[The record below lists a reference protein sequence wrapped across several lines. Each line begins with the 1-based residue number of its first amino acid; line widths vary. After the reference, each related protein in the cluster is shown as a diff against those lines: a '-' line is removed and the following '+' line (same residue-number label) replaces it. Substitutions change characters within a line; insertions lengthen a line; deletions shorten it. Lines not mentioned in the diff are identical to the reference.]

1 MFPPGGSEGF
11 DMGQLLQQAQR
22 MQEQLLSAQQ
32 DLSEAEA
39 TGSAGGGLVRAT
51 VTGAGE
57 LTDLQLDPSVV
68 DPDDVETLAD
78 LIIAAVRDAHAEIQ
92 RQANEQLGAINA
104 DVADM
109 LGGAGGPGGAN
120 PLAGLFGGGAP
131 GQTPPG
137 QTPPAS
143 QDTVRGEIEGDD
155 RPSGQGPGQG

>member
-11 DMGQLLQQAQR
+11 DMSQLLQQAQR

-68 DPDDVETLAD
+68 DPEDVETLAD
-78 LIIAAVRDAHAEIQ
+78 LVIAAVRDAHAEIQ

-104 DVADM
+104 DVAGM
-109 LGGAGGPGGAN
+109 LGGAGGGAN
-120 PLAGLFGGGAP
+120 PLAGLFGG
-131 GQTPPG
+131 
-137 QTPPAS
+137 
-143 QDTVRGEIEGDD
+143 
-155 RPSGQGPGQG
+155 